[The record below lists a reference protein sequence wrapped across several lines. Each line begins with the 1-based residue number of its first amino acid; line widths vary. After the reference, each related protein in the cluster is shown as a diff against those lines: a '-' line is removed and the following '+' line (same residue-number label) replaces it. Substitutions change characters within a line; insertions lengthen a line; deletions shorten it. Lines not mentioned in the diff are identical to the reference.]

1 LGAGTFSG
9 GKDVAPGRYDVSAG
23 AGQSGSFFVEN
34 QMVNE
39 ILGGSY
45 GVPNVTVN
53 LQQGDVITISGL
65 SQVTMTAA

>member
-1 LGAGTFSG
+1 
-9 GKDVAPGRYDVSAG
+9 
-23 AGQSGSFFVEN
+23 
-34 QMVNE
+34 MVNE

-65 SQVTMTAA
+65 SQVTMMPV